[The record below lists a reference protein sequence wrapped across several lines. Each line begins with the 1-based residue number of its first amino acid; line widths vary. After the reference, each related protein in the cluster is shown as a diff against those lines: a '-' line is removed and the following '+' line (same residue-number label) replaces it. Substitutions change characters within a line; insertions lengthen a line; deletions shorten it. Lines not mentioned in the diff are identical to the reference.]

1 MRRKKVKVL
10 FLLSYF
16 KKIKVG
22 KRTLDLEMLSMKG
35 KRYKRQTIFSAPSQ
49 KPNEKNNK
57 TMQYNDKEYN
67 IFGNSLKQ
75 VWYTQ
80 SCWAY

>member
-1 MRRKKVKVL
+1 
-10 FLLSYF
+10 
-16 KKIKVG
+16 
-22 KRTLDLEMLSMKG
+22 MLSMKG
-35 KRYKRQTIFSAPSQ
+35 KRYKRQTIFSAASQ
-49 KPNEKNNK
+49 KPNKKNNK